1 MESLGKFSVEENE
14 RQQAQEA
21 AVAKIAA
28 VLPPQEPTPAP
39 VTTFAEPVA
48 VGRGRRPGSAIRG
61 AAAAVNPGGRSAA
74 SAAVD
79 ALSEV
84 SAVNVTVVEFS

>member
-21 AVAKIAA
+21 AVVKIAS
-28 VLPPQEPTPAP
+28 VLPPLEPTPAP

-48 VGRGRRPGSAIRG
+48 SGQGRRPWSAIRG
-61 AAAAVNPGGRSAA
+61 AAAAVNLGCPSAA

-79 ALSEV
+79 AQSEV
-84 SAVNVTVVEFS
+84 SAL

>member
-14 RQQAQEA
+14 RQLAQEA
-21 AVAKIAA
+21 AVAKMAS
-28 VLPPQEPTPAP
+28 VLPPPELTPAP

-79 ALSEV
+79 AQSEV
-84 SAVNVTVVEFS
+84 SAVDVAVVEFS